1 MRIVVENWRSA
12 LLVPSSVDC
21 SGRLVGGQ
29 SATVNDITNVWE
41 KKNEKEDQVRV
52 GGGERDKRPLN
63 SSSSSDN
70 KSLA

>member
-29 SATVNDITNVWE
+29 PATVNDITNVWE
-41 KKNEKEDQVRV
+41 KKR
-52 GGGERDKRPLN
+52 KRRP
-63 SSSSSDN
+63 S
-70 KSLA
+70 KSRRRR